1 MDFENTS
8 WRNVAEPNNPCH
20 PNPTAL
26 VGDWLT
32 REGNVI
38 ELVKVR

>member
-1 MDFENTS
+1 MRQNKT
-8 WRNVAEPNNPCH
+8 CH

-32 REGNVI
+32 DRGDVI
-38 ELVKVR
+38 EVVKAC